1 MKHDHFGFSTCW
13 HWGRFSLWLL
23 ALLMLLGM
31 AGDLFA
37 NDVTR
42 IRILEKAQI
51 DDDVIL
57 LANIARIE
65 GGDPLLIQKLGGIVV
80 GRAPLA
86 GDSRLLEGST
96 IKRRLKQNGIEMA
109 ELILDIPPRITVSR
123 NFIEVS
129 KEKIKALVSD
139 YIQKNLVSGS
149 TNTSIKNIQVANSLR
164 LPGGQIT
171 YKVTAPRNRTM
182 VGKVPFAVNFDVNGK
197 SYKRVWATVT
207 IEMLADVVVT
217 KRPLGRHKPIT
228 EDDILVIKMDLAEV
242 PSDVITDSETVLGKR
257 TRRAIGSKTV
267 LRANLVEFPPLV
279 KRGDVVVII
288 AETQGFKITTLG
300 QVKKKG
306 ALGDRI
312 PVVNFDSKKV
322 LHARVL
328 DANTVKIEF

>member
-1 MKHDHFGFSTCW
+1 MKHDNLGFSTGRQ
-13 HWGRFSLWLL
+13 WGRFSLCLL
-23 ALLMLLGM
+23 AILMLLGM
-31 AGDLFA
+31 AGNILA
-37 NDVTR
+37 TDVIR

-51 DDDVIL
+51 DDDNIL
-57 LANIARIE
+57 LANIAKIK
-65 GGDPLLIQKLGGIVV
+65 GGDPLLIQKLGSIVV
-80 GRAPLA
+80 GRAPLP
-86 GDSRLLEGST
+86 GDSRLLKGST
-96 IKRRLKQNGIEMA
+96 IKRRLKQNGIDLA
-109 ELILDIPPRITVSR
+109 KLTLDIPPRITVSR

-129 KEKIKALVSD
+129 KEKIQSLVSD
-139 YIQKNLVSGS
+139 YIQTNLFSGS
-149 TNTSIKNIQVANSLR
+149 TNVRIKNIQVANSLR
-164 LPGGQIT
+164 LPGGHVT
-171 YKVTAPRNRTM
+171 YKITAPRNRAM

-197 SYKRVWATVT
+197 SYKRVWATAT

-267 LRANLVEFPPLV
+267 LRATLVEFPPLV
-279 KRGDVVVII
+279 KRGDVVMII
-288 AETQGFKITTLG
+288 AETQGFKITALG

-322 LHARVL
+322 LYARVL
-328 DANTVKIEF
+328 DSNTVKIEF